1 MKFGVS
7 MFPTD
12 SSISP
17 VDLAREAEAR
27 GFESLWFPEHSHIPV
42 SRRTPMGGV
51 KNARPLPEHYW
62 HSLDQFVSLAAAAS
76 VTKTIK
82 LCTGITLVAQRDPLW
97 LAKEVATL
105 DLLSGGRMIFGIGY
119 GWNKE
124 EMASHGIEYRL
135 RRAIVRE
142 KVAAM
147 QKLWT
152 EDEPSFSGRFVK
164 FEPSWA
170 WPKPVQKPYPPI
182 VLGAAAGP
190 RTLQDLASFCDG
202 WIPLGT
208 RHEIEGKIREVRA
221 AVAGV
226 GRDPVTFEVT
236 VFYAKPDP
244 QSLANLSAWGIDRA
258 VFGLRSETA
267 ATTLPRLDELA
278 ALLPG

>member
-1 MKFGVS
+1 
-7 MFPTD
+7 
-12 SSISP
+12 
-17 VDLAREAEAR
+17 
-27 GFESLWFPEHSHIPV
+27 
-42 SRRTPMGGV
+42 MGGV

-208 RHEIEGKIREVRA
+208 RHEIEGKIQEVRA
-221 AVAGV
+221 AVRAV